1 MRPISVYVSE
11 KTYAVFQEYA
21 RRQDR
26 PVAEL
31 IREAMEWYHSSR
43 IAPQTR
49 LRRMPTTAKPKLK
62 RRWRKEEIQEEMLG

>member
-11 KTYAVFQEYA
+11 KTYAAFQEYA

-31 IREAMEWYHSSR
+31 IREAMEWYSQSR
-43 IAPQTR
+43 IAPETR
-49 LRRMPTTAKPKLK
+49 LRHMPTTAKPKLK
-62 RRWRKEEIQEEMLG
+62 RRWKKGEIQEEMLG

>member
-1 MRPISVYVSE
+1 
-11 KTYAVFQEYA
+11 VFREYA
-21 RRQDR
+21 RQQDR

-31 IREAMEWYHSSR
+31 IREAMENYRSSR

-62 RRWRKEEIQEEMLG
+62 RRWKKEEIHEEMLG